1 MMRLGVYAAM
11 RTCQHIDALLIT
23 PSAASDELINPRMQQ
38 QQQRRRRQQPH
49 SNRYDGVTTCL
60 TAHRAALK
68 RPLIPFVSFLSEVI
82 VFTVK
87 ARSSHGETAL

>member
-1 MMRLGVYAAM
+1 MRLGVYAAM

-38 QQQRRRRQQPH
+38 QQQRQQPH